1 MGTAKL
7 YLHRPH
13 QPLQLL
19 GRVRLHP
26 KLLVVTGV
34 CVSLVAVLLTAVG
47 REWSSTRKPATAR
60 AIVPTRPPLSAAE
73 EQYIGS
79 VWSIHGDVERSTA
92 VMSLGEIF
100 YLNKDPNMTTE
111 RFKKRVD
118 QALASYERAE
128 RQLRAIE
135 PPPSLQKKHEEYL
148 TAVLLLK
155 GSTLERQKIFV
166 DGKIEHLQA
175 AYPPLQQAT
184 DKIRVIGAAYWPD
197 EFVPH

>member
-7 YLHRPH
+7 YLQRTQ

-34 CVSLVAVLLTAVG
+34 CVSLVAVLLTAAG
-47 REWSSTRKPATAR
+47 REWSATRKPATAR
-60 AIVPTRPPLSAAE
+60 AIVPTRAPLSPAE

-79 VWSIHGDVERSTA
+79 VWPIHGDVERSTA

-100 YLNKDPNMTTE
+100 YLNKDPNMTRE
-111 RFKKRVD
+111 RFQKRVD
-118 QALASYERAE
+118 QALASYKRAE
-128 RQLRAIE
+128 QQLQAIA

-148 TAVLLLK
+148 SAVLLLK
-155 GSTLERQKIFV
+155 GSTLERQRIFV

-175 AYPPLQQAT
+175 AYPSLQQAT
-184 DKIRVIGAAYWPD
+184 DKIRGIGAEYWPD